1 MLKLNVL
8 LIYLLVLNLYA
19 FALYGLD
26 KSKAKAGKWRI
37 SEKHLLLAAFL
48 GGSAGAFMGMKT
60 FHHKTKHNQFKF
72 GVPMMLVLHLLALGF
87 ATLKGWI
94 VL

>member
-8 LIYLLVLNLYA
+8 LIYLLVINLYT

-37 SEKHLLLAAFL
+37 SEKQLLLAAFL
-48 GGSAGAFMGMKT
+48 GGSAGALMGMKT
-60 FHHKTKHNQFKF
+60 FRHKTQHNQFKF
-72 GVPMMLVLHLLALGF
+72 GVPLMLMLHLIALGYL
-87 ATLKGWI
+87 ASQGGIRL
-94 VL
+94 

>member
-8 LIYLLVLNLYA
+8 LIYLLVINLYT

-48 GGSAGAFMGMKT
+48 GGSAGALMGMKT
-60 FHHKTKHNQFKF
+60 FRHKTQHNQFKF
-72 GVPMMLVLHLLALGF
+72 GVPLMLALHL
-87 ATLKGWI
+87 I
-94 VL
+94 VLGYLASQGGIRL